1 MVAAT
6 VASSSPLSSCSRCSA
21 PPSSQSI
28 PFFFQSFRVA
38 VLGVSLT
45 TRPRSLSPCCFNG
58 RQLNKNSPL
67 PLSHPWTQ
75 LLSDSFLSFYFSC
88 LSG

>member
-6 VASSSPLSSCSRCSA
+6 VASSSPLSSCSQCSA

-45 TRPRSLSPCCFNG
+45 TRPRSLSPCRFNG
-58 RQLNKNSPL
+58 RQLNKNFASP
-67 PLSHPWTQ
+67 SFS
-75 LLSDSFLSFYFSC
+75 LLTPFFPFIFLAF
-88 LSG
+88 LG